1 MHEVEKWGELL
12 VFIRQSMK
20 EGKTNHD
27 EILQNIYNFLEQSKI
42 DLQK

>member
-1 MHEVEKWGELL
+1 
-12 VFIRQSMK
+12 MK

-42 DLQK
+42 DLQNDLTKEKNKSPLKNKN